1 MKSWPQ
7 RIALSIIAL
16 LVLLAAWVWWNRP
29 ETVDMSAYVP
39 AETLIYL
46 EANSLPDIVTGLTST
61 DAWQSLAPPAGLSP
75 NFGKVGWLSRLS
87 AWSGIGSAE
96 TVVFSRTQAA
106 VAVLGFD
113 VTDESSTVRD
123 IKPRIALVAETHTGA
138 RRVQAAITKLVGN
151 YARRKYGEPSIQQ
164 QDAGATTV
172 ITWTTPD
179 GKRKIIA
186 AISESVAIVGND
198 EETVRACLAV
208 RRGERA
214 SLADDAQLAEM
225 RLRMNANASLAFGY
239 VSPAGA
245 RRLLETAAMIYF
257 GQLPSDPNAQSAAAI
272 LIPQLAGRILG
283 GAAWSSRIAEGAV
296 VDNYY
301 FNLQNELA
309 ARLQTSLATSGE
321 RKLRAADLLPADTN
335 QLTIYNYREP
345 EAAWRGLNAAI
356 SSQLEITIAPFVGRF
371 LDELLVES
379 LKPFGVDAPHDFLRA
394 AGAEIATVRLD
405 DEGESLLLIAS
416 IRDREALQSLV
427 RKRLGAGAKSLRVGD
442 AEMLVA
448 ADGERGAA
456 SFVGDYLIMGG
467 ADDVRRCLQE
477 RAASRTLGAAGAFQQ
492 AARFAPAND
501 ASNVVT
507 YTNDYHP
514 ARRFISFISRQ
525 SGARSS
531 SSTPPN
537 AATLQRSL
545 SALPYAFSETRLVEG
560 GFEKTTRSTFGQFGG
575 LVVQLAT
582 DAEAD
587 K

>member
-1 MKSWPQ
+1 MKSWPR
-7 RIALSIIAL
+7 RIVLSIIAL
-16 LVLLAAWVWWNRP
+16 VVLLGAWVWWNRP
-29 ETVDMSAYVP
+29 EAVDMSAYVP

-46 EANSLPDIVTGLTST
+46 EANSLPDIVSGLTST
-61 DAWQSLAPPAGLSP
+61 DAWQALAPPAGL
-75 NFGKVGWLSRLS
+75 NQNLGRIGWLSRLS

-113 VTDESSTVRD
+113 VTEESSTVRD

-138 RRVQAAITKLVGN
+138 RRVQAAVTKLIGN
-151 YARRKYGEPSIQQ
+151 YARRKYGEPVVQPEG
-164 QDAGATTV
+164 DNATFL
-172 ITWTTPD
+172 TWTTPD
-179 GKRKIIA
+179 GKRKIVA
-186 AISESVAIVGND
+186 AVSESVAIVGND

-225 RLRMNANASLAFGY
+225 RLRMNSSTSLAFGY

-245 RRLLETAAMIYF
+245 SRLLETAAMVYF
-257 GQLPSDPNAQSAAAI
+257 GQLASDPSAQSAAAI

-283 GAAWSSRIAEGAV
+283 GAAWSSRVAEGAV

-321 RKLRAADLLPADTN
+321 RKLRAADLLPADTG
-335 QLTIYNYREP
+335 QLTVYNYREP

-379 LKPFGVDAPHDFLRA
+379 LKPFRIDAPHDFLRA
-394 AGAEIATVRLD
+394 AGPEIATVRLD
-405 DEGESLLLIAS
+405 GEGESLVLLAT
-416 IRDREALQSLV
+416 IRDREALQTLV
-427 RKRLGAGAKSLRVGD
+427 RKRLGAGAKSLRIGE

-448 ADGERGAA
+448 ADEERGAA
-456 SFVGDYLIMGG
+456 GFVGDHLILGG
-467 ADDVRRCLQE
+467 ADEVRRCLQE
-477 RAASRTLGAAGAFQQ
+477 RAASRTLGASGAFQQ
-492 AARFAPAND
+492 AARFVPAND
-501 ASNVVT
+501 APNVAT
-507 YTNDYHP
+507 YTSDRDP
-514 ARRFISFISRQ
+514 ARRFISFIGRQ
-525 SGARSS
+525 NGARNAA
-531 SSTPPN
+531 PN
-537 AATLQRSL
+537 AAVLQRAL
-545 SALPYAFSETRLVEG
+545 SALPYALSETRLAEG

-575 LVVQLAT
+575 LVVQLAE
-582 DAEAD
+582 DVEAD